1 MSVHIGGWEFDHAS
15 YDADADVLYLSMGG
29 PRPGYGEET
38 PEGHVLR
45 FDEDG
50 NFYGVT
56 LISPKYLLDNGLM
69 KKITLPQNTEVS
81 PDEIGKVLE
90 PA

>member
-1 MSVHIGGWEFDHAS
+1 MSIHIGGWEFDHAS
-15 YDADADVLYLSMGG
+15 YDAEADVLYLSMGG

-45 FDEDG
+45 FDENDQ
-50 NFYGVT
+50 FYGVT
-56 LISPKYLLDNGLM
+56 LITPRYLLERGELVVS
-69 KKITLPQNTEVS
+69 LPQNKTVS
-81 PDEIGKVLE
+81 PDEIERVLQ

>member
-1 MSVHIGGWEFDHAS
+1 MSIHIGGWEFDHAS
-15 YDADADVLYLSMGG
+15 YDAEADVLYLSMGG

-45 FDEDG
+45 FDENDQ
-50 NFYGVT
+50 FYGVT
-56 LISPKYLLDNGLM
+56 LINPRYLLERGELVVS
-69 KKITLPQNTEVS
+69 LPQNKTVS
-81 PDEIGKVLE
+81 PDEIERVLQ